1 MRFFRFIVPL
11 ALAMN
16 ATADGVWLDVPFVA
30 QLKNGCGAAVVS
42 MICRYWRV
50 QGAVR
55 IPDPN
60 PAEILNQLY
69 EPEARG
75 IYGKVMQRYLEDAGF
90 QVFILR
96 SDWTDLSTHL
106 AKGRPLIAA
115 LGPGNRGALHY
126 VVVAGVDA
134 AQNQVLLNDP
144 AGRKLRKID
153 RKDFEKQWSVT
164 GNWTLLAVPRQDP

>member
-1 MRFFRFIVPL
+1 MKRKNRIADQAFMR
-11 ALAMN
+11 MM
-16 ATADGVWLDVPFVA
+16 TMT
-30 QLKNGCGAAVVS
+30 AVVS

-75 IYGKVMQRYLEDAGF
+75 IYGKEMRRYLEDAGF
-90 QVFILR
+90 RVFIHR
-96 SDWTDLSTHL
+96 GGWTDLSTHL
-106 AKGRPLIAA
+106 AKGRPLIAG
-115 LGPGNRGALHY
+115 LGPGNRGTLHY
-126 VVVAGVDA
+126 VVVAGVDT
-134 AQNQVLLNDP
+134 AQNQVFLNDP

-164 GNWTLLAVPRQDP
+164 GNWTLLAVPRQEP